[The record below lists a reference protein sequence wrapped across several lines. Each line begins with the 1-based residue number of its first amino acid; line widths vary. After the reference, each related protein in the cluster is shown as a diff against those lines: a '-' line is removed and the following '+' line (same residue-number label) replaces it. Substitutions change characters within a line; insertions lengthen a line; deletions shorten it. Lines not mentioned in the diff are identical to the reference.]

1 MSNASHGLNKRDFKI
16 NHLQKGVGLQP
27 VFRKKKSGQIQLEKK
42 GLGLVKWIHHTI
54 LTGTVF
60 AYLGVSFRIEN
71 FKCTHF
77 SFRQRLEW

>member
-1 MSNASHGLNKRDFKI
+1 MYNASHGLNERDFKI
-16 NHLQKGVGLQP
+16 NHLQKGC
-27 VFRKKKSGQIQLEKK
+27 QIQLEKK

-60 AYLGVSFRIEN
+60 AYLGVSFIRIEN